1 MRRKPQKTS
10 EKTPQKLT
18 PFLAMNFAIIFGA
31 IPSEFF
37 FYFILVLCFIAL
49 VVSHVKTSE
58 KKLEDFYKKA
68 NPVDLEKMRKN
79 LQTKYKHK
87 KEIEFG
93 KASPDEIRKVFVKRK
108 R

>member
-1 MRRKPQKTS
+1 
-10 EKTPQKLT
+10 
-18 PFLAMNFAIIFGA
+18 MNFVHIFGA

-37 FYFILVLCFIAL
+37 FYFILILCFIAL
-49 VVSHVKTSE
+49 VVFHVKTSD

-68 NPVDLEKMRKN
+68 NPIDLDKMRKN
-79 LQTKYKHK
+79 LQTKHKHK

-93 KASPDEIRKVFVKRK
+93 KVSPEEVRKGFTKRK

>member
-1 MRRKPQKTS
+1 
-10 EKTPQKLT
+10 
-18 PFLAMNFAIIFGA
+18 MNFAIIFGA

-37 FYFILVLCFIAL
+37 FYFILLLCFIAL
-49 VVSHVKTSE
+49 VVPHVKTSE
-58 KKLEDFYKKA
+58 KNPEDFYKKV

-93 KASPDEIRKVFVKRK
+93 RVSAEEVRKGLPKRK